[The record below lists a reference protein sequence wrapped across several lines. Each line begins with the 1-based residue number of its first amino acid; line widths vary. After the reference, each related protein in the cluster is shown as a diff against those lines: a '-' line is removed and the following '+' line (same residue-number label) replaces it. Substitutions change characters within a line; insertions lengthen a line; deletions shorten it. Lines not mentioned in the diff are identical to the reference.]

1 MAASVNHV
9 MQAAENPDQLL
20 LETFLHAKNVKKDGE
35 PQLSGFT
42 WPVSSKDRQL
52 TCQGLLRNLP
62 LTDKLS

>member
-1 MAASVNHV
+1 MASSVSHV
-9 MQAAENPDQLL
+9 MQAADHQDQLL
-20 LETFLHAKNVKKDGE
+20 LETLLHAKNVKKGGE
-35 PQLSGFT
+35 YTLSGFK